1 MANRKT
7 DAKVKK
13 SPKLPPKVKVTVVP
27 HKAKQGA
34 RAQVFS
40 FTGDDGKKYSL
51 TLQQKFFC
59 ELFCEFS
66 MNGVSAIIEAGYN
79 VFVKD
84 KDGNETTKINYK
96 LASVMAREN
105 LLKPS
110 INAYITTLLDRYG
123 LSDDNADKQLLA
135 VMNQNAEL
143 SAKTRAIDIYYKKKG
158 AYAPEKHDVGISE
171 ELEKALD
178 RIAQIVPKAGA

>member
-13 SPKLPPKVKVTVVP
+13 SPKLPPKVKVTIVP
-27 HKAKQGA
+27 HKGKKIT

-66 MNGVSAIIEAGYN
+66 MNGVTAIIEAGYN
-79 VFVKD
+79 VYIKD
-84 KDGNETTKINYK
+84 KNGDDTPKINYK
-96 LASVMAREN
+96 LAAHMAHEN
-105 LLKPS
+105 LLKPNIS
-110 INAYITTLLDRYG
+110 AYITTLLDRYG
-123 LSDDNADKQLLA
+123 LSDDNAEKQLLA

-158 AYAPEKHDVGISE
+158 AYAPDKHNIGISD